1 MMKAVRVHE
10 FGGPEVLRY
19 ENVPV
24 PEPGPGEVR
33 IRIEASGVNFVD
45 TYQRTGAYK
54 GELPFTL
61 GMEGAGAVDAVGE
74 GVTSVQPGDLV
85 AYAMT
90 RGSYAEYAVVPEHA
104 LARVPATSNARQA
117 AAVILQ
123 GMTAHFLAT
132 STFPLREGHVA
143 LIHAA
148 AGGVGGLLVQIAK
161 RRGAT
166 VLATCSTEEK
176 AARVRRLGA
185 DAVIR
190 YTEVDFEAEVK
201 RLTEGAG
208 VHVVYDGVGQAT
220 FMKGLNCLRRRGMMV
235 LFGAASGAVA
245 PLDPQVLNAK
255 GSLFLT
261 RPTLGDYVATREELQ
276 QRATDLFTWM
286 AAGELDVPVDRLFP
300 LSEVAEAHRTIE
312 GRKTQGKLLLVP

>member
-1 MMKAVRVHE
+1 MKAVRVHE

-19 ENVPV
+19 EEVPI

-54 GELPFTL
+54 GALPFTL

-74 GVTSVQPGDLV
+74 GVTSVQTGDLV

-90 RGSYAEYAVVPEHA
+90 RGSYAEYAVVPEHV
-104 LARVPATSNARQA
+104 LARVPASSNARQA

-132 STFPLREGHVA
+132 STFPLREGHIA

-161 RRGAT
+161 RHGAT

-190 YTEVDFEAEVK
+190 YTEVDFETEVR
-201 RLTEGAG
+201 RLTGGAG

-255 GSLFLT
+255 GSLFPT

-286 AAGELDVPVDRLFP
+286 AAGELDVPVDRVFP

>member
-1 MMKAVRVHE
+1 MKAVRVHE

-19 ENVPV
+19 EEVPI

-54 GELPFTL
+54 GALPFTL

-74 GVTSVQPGDLV
+74 GVTSVQTGDLV

-90 RGSYAEYAVVPEHA
+90 RGSYAEYAVVPEHV
-104 LARVPATSNARQA
+104 LARVPASSNARQA

-132 STFPLREGHVA
+132 STFPLREGHIA

-161 RRGAT
+161 RHGAT

-190 YTEVDFEAEVK
+190 YTEVDFETEVR
-201 RLTEGAG
+201 RLTGGAG

-286 AAGELDVPVDRLFP
+286 AAGELDVPVDRVFP